1 MPTELVDRAC
11 SLLQSLPHDKV
22 YQRCEHE
29 APPQIHSLLHTFP
42 RFKVKGYNLY
52 FDILPAEDCH
62 FSCEPTKFEWSLMGI
77 PYPKLA
83 IFAQSLLDTVD
94 MVGLSD
100 LIDGMNLTEE
110 WGAENLDLTGTNDVS
125 WALAKNEKI
134 RASVPLTMG
143 SLFFE
148 VDEGPLKTKE
158 LWEQMV
164 RTKKKRIGQEFGPDH
179 ITRFR
184 VLGDEDPR
192 LKKRQFC

>member
-1 MPTELVDRAC
+1 
-11 SLLQSLPHDKV
+11 
-22 YQRCEHE
+22 
-29 APPQIHSLLHTFP
+29 
-42 RFKVKGYNLY
+42 
-52 FDILPAEDCH
+52 
-62 FSCEPTKFEWSLMGI
+62 MGI

-100 LIDGMNLTEE
+100 LIDGMNLTED